1 MRCLAGSYLPDLTI
15 VFGRIMVTHSFK
27 ANSYNQFFQESS
39 LGIYKREY
47 VSPPLSTVLSLS
59 STVQLEEHR
68 QEIHNKYT
76 SHIS

>member
-1 MRCLAGSYLPDLTI
+1 MSGSCLPDITI
-15 VFGRIMVTHSFK
+15 IFGRVMVMHSFK
-27 ANSYNQFFQESS
+27 ANSYNQFFQEGS

-47 VSPPLSTVLSLS
+47 VSPPLSTILSLS
-59 STVQLEEHR
+59 STVQLEEHH